1 MHLYTY
7 VSILAVLIATT
18 ILYIIFRQNNLKD
31 CRYHI
36 GLLGSAVI
44 ALIASL
50 FLPKIVSVISV
61 DWALQFVLAFFIAL
75 LAYITLIFI
84 VMMLVAAVFPKEK
97 ADKMVEKWE
106 KWKTARSEKKAEM
119 QSKPDKEPES
129 GPDAAEV
136 LKQREPVLKNIF
148 IKRFSLKKA
157 KDINDAEEPEVN
169 TSQEITGAKT
179 ESEFMPESFE
189 PLKNEPEVLTETAD
203 DGIFANEVQE
213 IHPGDS
219 LEAGEGWEPETLLYE
234 EREPGVIL
242 DEEQEPEAVSDE
254 EQEPEAILD
263 EEQEPEAVP
272 DEEQEPEAIPDEER
286 EPEVILY
293 GELGTKE
300 KQDAEFEMEIPDEKD
315 SSEYEDSHG
324 LLAEKE
330 ENTEKNVD
338 TSDIIDKMGLG
349 AISDSIELSSD
360 RLSIDEAIDQAF
372 FLKQEGRELEAASLF
387 INALDMKPDTEVA
400 FWIVLDI
407 CVIYKNFGQSELA
420 ADILQSYMNEYNDL
434 MSDEVKEQIMQSL

>member
-97 ADKMVEKWE
+97 SDKIVEKWE
-106 KWKTARSEKKAEM
+106 NWKISRKEKKAER
-119 QSKPDKEPES
+119 QQKPDKESKSDTE
-129 GPDAAEV
+129 AADS
-136 LKQREPVLKNIF
+136 LKQQEPVLKNIF

-157 KDINDAEEPEVN
+157 NDINDAEEPEESN
-169 TSQEITGAKT
+169 LQETPAEETAVFI
-179 ESEFMPESFE
+179 PESLE
-189 PLKNEPEVLTETAD
+189 SLENEPEVFTDTAND
-203 DGIFANEVQE
+203 EIITDQAQEVQTE
-213 IHPGDS
+213 GSD
-219 LEAGEGWEPETLLYE
+219 EAGEEREPETIPYDEQEPETMTYE
-234 EREPGVIL
+234 EREPETMPY
-242 DEEQEPEAVSDE
+242 DEQEPEIVPYE
-254 EQEPEAILD
+254 EQETETVLYEGPET
-263 EEQEPEAVP
+263 E
-272 DEEQEPEAIPDEER
+272 
-286 EPEVILY
+286 
-293 GELGTKE
+293 E
-300 KQDAEFEMEIPDEKD
+300 KQETESYMELPDGAVYSD
-315 SSEYEDSHG
+315 QHEDSQG
-324 LLAEKE
+324 FLYEKE

-338 TSDIIDKMGLG
+338 TSDIIDKMGLDT
-349 AISDSIELSSD
+349 ISDFIELSSD
-360 RLSIDEAIDQAF
+360 RLSIDEVLDRAF
-372 FLKQEGRELEAASLF
+372 LLKQEGKELEAASLF

-420 ADILQSYMNEYNDL
+420 ADILQAYMNEYNDL
-434 MSDEVKEQIMQSL
+434 MSDEVKEQILQSLYF

>member
-97 ADKMVEKWE
+97 SDKIVEKWE
-106 KWKTARSEKKAEM
+106 NWKISRKEKKAER
-119 QSKPDKEPES
+119 QQKPDKESKSDTE
-129 GPDAAEV
+129 AADS
-136 LKQREPVLKNIF
+136 LKQQEPVLKNIF

-157 KDINDAEEPEVN
+157 NDINDAEEPEESN
-169 TSQEITGAKT
+169 LQETPAEETAVFI
-179 ESEFMPESFE
+179 PESLE
-189 PLKNEPEVLTETAD
+189 SLENEPEVFTDTAND
-203 DGIFANEVQE
+203 EIITDQAQEVQTE
-213 IHPGDS
+213 GSD
-219 LEAGEGWEPETLLYE
+219 EAGKEREPETIPYDEQEPETMTYE
-234 EREPGVIL
+234 EREPETMPY
-242 DEEQEPEAVSDE
+242 DEQEPEIVPYE
-254 EQEPEAILD
+254 EQETETVLYEGPET
-263 EEQEPEAVP
+263 E
-272 DEEQEPEAIPDEER
+272 
-286 EPEVILY
+286 
-293 GELGTKE
+293 E
-300 KQDAEFEMEIPDEKD
+300 KQETESDMELPDGAVYSD
-315 SSEYEDSHG
+315 QHEDSQG
-324 LLAEKE
+324 FLYEKE

-338 TSDIIDKMGLG
+338 TSDIIDKMGLDT
-349 AISDSIELSSD
+349 ISDFIELSSD
-360 RLSIDEAIDQAF
+360 RLSIDEVLNRAF
-372 FLKQEGRELEAASLF
+372 LLKQEGKELEAASLF

-420 ADILQSYMNEYNDL
+420 ADILQAYMNEYNDL
-434 MSDEVKEQIMQSL
+434 MSDEVKEQILQSLYF

>member
-97 ADKMVEKWE
+97 SDKIVEKWE
-106 KWKTARSEKKAEM
+106 NWKISRKEKKAER
-119 QSKPDKEPES
+119 QQKPDKESKSDTE
-129 GPDAAEV
+129 AADS
-136 LKQREPVLKNIF
+136 LKQQEPVLKNIF

-157 KDINDAEEPEVN
+157 NDINDAEEPEESN
-169 TSQEITGAKT
+169 LQETPAEETAVFI
-179 ESEFMPESFE
+179 PESLE
-189 PLKNEPEVLTETAD
+189 SLENEPEVFTDTAND
-203 DGIFANEVQE
+203 EIITDQAQEVQTE
-213 IHPGDS
+213 GSD
-219 LEAGEGWEPETLLYE
+219 EAG
-234 EREPGVIL
+234 
-242 DEEQEPEAVSDE
+242 
-254 EQEPEAILD
+254 
-263 EEQEPEAVP
+263 
-272 DEEQEPEAIPDEER
+272 EER
-286 EPEVILY
+286 EPETMPYDEQEPEIVPYEEQETETVLY
-293 GELGTKE
+293 EGPETEE
-300 KQDAEFEMEIPDEKD
+300 KQETESDMELPDGAVYSD
-315 SSEYEDSHG
+315 QHEDSQG
-324 LLAEKE
+324 FLYEKE

-338 TSDIIDKMGLG
+338 TSDIIDKMGLDT
-349 AISDSIELSSD
+349 ISDFIELSSD
-360 RLSIDEAIDQAF
+360 RLSIDEVLDRAF
-372 FLKQEGRELEAASLF
+372 LLKQEGKELEAASLF

-420 ADILQSYMNEYNDL
+420 ADILQAYMNEYNDL
-434 MSDEVKEQIMQSL
+434 MSDEVKEQILQSLYF

>member
-97 ADKMVEKWE
+97 SDKIVEKWE
-106 KWKTARSEKKAEM
+106 NWKISRKEKKAER
-119 QSKPDKEPES
+119 QQKPDKESKSDTE
-129 GPDAAEV
+129 AADS
-136 LKQREPVLKNIF
+136 LKQQEPVLKNIF

-157 KDINDAEEPEVN
+157 NDINDAEEPEESN
-169 TSQEITGAKT
+169 LQETPAEETAVFI
-179 ESEFMPESFE
+179 PESLE
-189 PLKNEPEVLTETAD
+189 SLENEPEVFTDTAND
-203 DGIFANEVQE
+203 EIITDQAQEVQTE
-213 IHPGDS
+213 GSD
-219 LEAGEGWEPETLLYE
+219 EAG
-234 EREPGVIL
+234 
-242 DEEQEPEAVSDE
+242 
-254 EQEPEAILD
+254 
-263 EEQEPEAVP
+263 
-272 DEEQEPEAIPDEER
+272 EER
-286 EPEVILY
+286 EPETMPYDEQEPEIPYEEQETETVLY
-293 GELGTKE
+293 EGPETEE
-300 KQDAEFEMEIPDEKD
+300 KQETESDMELPDGAVYSD
-315 SSEYEDSHG
+315 QHEDSQG
-324 LLAEKE
+324 FLYEKE

-338 TSDIIDKMGLG
+338 TSDIIDKMGLDT
-349 AISDSIELSSD
+349 ISDFIELSSD
-360 RLSIDEAIDQAF
+360 RLSIDEVLDRAF
-372 FLKQEGRELEAASLF
+372 LLKQEGKELEAASLF

-420 ADILQSYMNEYNDL
+420 ADILQAYMNEYNDL
-434 MSDEVKEQIMQSL
+434 MSDEVKEQILQSLYF

>member
-97 ADKMVEKWE
+97 SDKIVEKWE
-106 KWKTARSEKKAEM
+106 NWKISRKEKKAER
-119 QSKPDKEPES
+119 QQKPDKESKSDTE
-129 GPDAAEV
+129 AADS
-136 LKQREPVLKNIF
+136 LKQQEPVLKNIF

-157 KDINDAEEPEVN
+157 NDINDAEEPEESN
-169 TSQEITGAKT
+169 LQETPAEETAVFI
-179 ESEFMPESFE
+179 PESLE
-189 PLKNEPEVLTETAD
+189 SLENEPEAFTDTAND
-203 DGIFANEVQE
+203 EIITDQAQEVQTE
-213 IHPGDS
+213 GSD
-219 LEAGEGWEPETLLYE
+219 EAGEEREPETMPYDEQEPETMTYE
-234 EREPGVIL
+234 EREPETMPY
-242 DEEQEPEAVSDE
+242 DEQEPEIVPYE
-254 EQEPEAILD
+254 EQETETVLYEGPET
-263 EEQEPEAVP
+263 E
-272 DEEQEPEAIPDEER
+272 
-286 EPEVILY
+286 
-293 GELGTKE
+293 E
-300 KQDAEFEMEIPDEKD
+300 KQETESDMELPDGAVYSD
-315 SSEYEDSHG
+315 QHEDSQG
-324 LLAEKE
+324 FLYEKE

-338 TSDIIDKMGLG
+338 TSDIIDKMGLDT
-349 AISDSIELSSD
+349 ISDFIELSSD
-360 RLSIDEAIDQAF
+360 RLSIDEVLDRAF
-372 FLKQEGRELEAASLF
+372 LLKQEGKELEAASLF

-420 ADILQSYMNEYNDL
+420 ADILQAYMNEYNDL
-434 MSDEVKEQIMQSL
+434 MSDEVKEQILQSLYF

>member
-97 ADKMVEKWE
+97 SDKIVEKWE
-106 KWKTARSEKKAEM
+106 NWKISRKEKKAER
-119 QSKPDKEPES
+119 QQKPDKESKSDTE
-129 GPDAAEV
+129 AADS
-136 LKQREPVLKNIF
+136 LKQQEPVLKNIF

-157 KDINDAEEPEVN
+157 NDINDAEEPEESN
-169 TSQEITGAKT
+169 LQETPAEETAVFI
-179 ESEFMPESFE
+179 PESLE
-189 PLKNEPEVLTETAD
+189 SLENEPEVFTDTAND
-203 DGIFANEVQE
+203 EIITDQAQEVQTE
-213 IHPGDS
+213 GSD
-219 LEAGEGWEPETLLYE
+219 EAGEEREPETMPYDEQEPETMTYE
-234 EREPGVIL
+234 EREPETMPY
-242 DEEQEPEAVSDE
+242 DEQEPEIPYE
-254 EQEPEAILD
+254 EQETETVLYEGPET
-263 EEQEPEAVP
+263 E
-272 DEEQEPEAIPDEER
+272 
-286 EPEVILY
+286 
-293 GELGTKE
+293 E
-300 KQDAEFEMEIPDEKD
+300 KQETESDMELPDGAVYSD
-315 SSEYEDSHG
+315 QHEDSQG
-324 LLAEKE
+324 FLYEKE

-338 TSDIIDKMGLG
+338 TSDIIDKMGLDT
-349 AISDSIELSSD
+349 ISDFIELSSD
-360 RLSIDEAIDQAF
+360 RLSIDEVLDRAF
-372 FLKQEGRELEAASLF
+372 LLKQEGKGLEAASLF

-420 ADILQSYMNEYNDL
+420 ADILQAYMNEYNDL
-434 MSDEVKEQIMQSL
+434 MSDEVKEQILQSLYF